1 MSAARWTSA
10 HLDAWLQNPEGQD
23 PVRIKKRKA
32 KKAAGIDM
40 FPLACVKY
48 GLPEPV
54 AEYRFDAKR
63 RWRIDYYFEHNGRR
77 VGVEVEGGV
86 WTNGR
91 HTRGKGFV
99 ADMEKYNAAQS
110 VGIAI
115 IRVTPG
121 NLLKSETFDLIKKT
135 LYA

>member
-10 HLDAWLQNPEGQD
+10 DLKAHESKRLDAKI
-23 PVRIKKRKA
+23 VRAGKRKV
-32 KKAAGIDM
+32 KKIDL

-115 IRVTPG
+115 VRVTPG

-135 LYA
+135 LYGQY